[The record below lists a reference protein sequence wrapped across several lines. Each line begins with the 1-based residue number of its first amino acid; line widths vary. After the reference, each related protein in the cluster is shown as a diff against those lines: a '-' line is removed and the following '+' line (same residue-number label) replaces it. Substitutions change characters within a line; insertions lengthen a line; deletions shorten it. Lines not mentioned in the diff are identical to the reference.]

1 LTAGFYLDRIIMVS
15 KKALIITDG
24 TESIQSIAQE
34 ISGLMTGF
42 NVDICSSQNFDGKSL
57 LPVDTFFIGC
67 ENPSPQSFSF
77 IEEMLSHINL
87 ASRKC
92 GIFSNNDESIK
103 YLRDITND
111 CEADVKELLLLTESE
126 LNVSFIKNW
135 LSGVLKCL

>member
-1 LTAGFYLDRIIMVS
+1 MS

-24 TESIQSIAQE
+24 TKSIHSIAQV

-42 NVDICSSQNFDGKSL
+42 KVDICSSQNFDGKSL

-67 ENPSPQSFSF
+67 ESPSPVSFTF
-77 IEEMLSHINL
+77 LKEMLSHINL

-111 CEADVKELLLLTESE
+111 CEADIEELLLLTKSE
-126 LNVSFIKNW
+126 LNESFIKNW